1 MNTPSRS
8 CARPTVLAFTAFA
21 LTLLGLLR
29 TPADVFAHAEPVQSS
44 PPANAILDQPPTRV
58 AIWFS
63 ERIEPRLSHLAVYD
77 AARHAVTAG
86 PAAVDPSQPY
96 RLSAPL
102 RPQLPNGT
110 YTVVWQVVS
119 ADDGHTT
126 AGTFA
131 FGIGVPPTAPAVP
144 AVPSESAAAPT
155 PAGVIGRWLV
165 YLGALLVLGAAS
177 FSLLIVRPADRW
189 GVPPPS
195 PGDRR
200 LPLTL
205 LALGLLV
212 LGQLLRLLDELAAA
226 GPTTLGEFLLGSR
239 VGALWLG
246 QSVLTAAAAGLIA
259 ARRIIRR
266 WLWPGLLLL
275 ALAAI
280 TDLAAAGHAAAGG
293 LLAYGGLVQATLP
306 WASQS
311 DLYPRAATLLL
322 ESAPVLTLALDWLHL
337 AAAGVWI
344 GGLIAL
350 AVWAPDGPPN
360 LLGAA
365 GRRFA
370 RLAPFGVGIVLL
382 TGLYNTWLYVD
393 SPSAYLASGYGR
405 GLLLKHA
412 FVILLLG
419 LAAFNRLV
427 SVPLLAGRRAPVGLP
442 SPVRRLLASDPRR
455 AIRLEAGTGVLVL
468 LATGLLTSLPPTRAA
483 DQILRDPSRALALA
497 RRPFSITLRAEPATE
512 IRLTIT
518 PGRVGPN
525 TYAVRVDEHGRPAA
539 DIHRV
544 VLELTPLDLT
554 SGGPSIIDLAARGPG
569 AFAASGLA
577 PSASGAW
584 RARVLVYRRDGSIA
598 SAATSLEAS
607 NSWLGPLD
615 ERARTALARARAA
628 MARLRSARMV
638 EALGSGTDA
647 PSITLYAFAAPDRQR
662 IDTGAGGAAVQIGT
676 TTYTRERTNR
686 AWSVESG
693 ATPYRW
699 PDDAYA
705 YLTAGVGIIVIGE
718 DVVLGEPCTVVA
730 FYLPP
735 ADALY
740 EEWIGQ
746 RDNLIHREV
755 MVAPSHYMTSVYL
768 DFDQDIHIAPPADQ
782 TAG

>member
-1 MNTPSRS
+1 MSTPTCRR
-8 CARPTVLAFTAFA
+8 ARQGQRPLTSLAFA
-21 LTLLGLLR
+21 LALLGLLL
-29 TPADVFAHAEPVQSS
+29 TPASASAHAEPVQSS

-58 AIWFS
+58 TIWFS

-77 AARHAVTAG
+77 AARHAMTAG
-86 PAAVDPSQPY
+86 PAAVDPAQPY
-96 RLSAPL
+96 RLSVPL
-102 RPQLPNGT
+102 RPHLPDGT
-110 YTVVWQVVS
+110 YTVAWQVVS
-119 ADDGHTT
+119 ADDGHAT
-126 AGTFA
+126 AGAFA
-131 FGIGVPPTAPAVP
+131 FGIGVPPTAPAVSATP
-144 AVPSESAAAPT
+144 RESTAGAPT
-155 PAGVIGRWLV
+155 PAGVIGRWLT
-165 YLGALLVLGAAS
+165 YLGALLVLGTAA
-177 FSLLIVRPADRW
+177 FSLLIVRPADRR
-189 GVPPPS
+189 GVPPAD

-200 LPLTL
+200 LPLAVV
-205 LALGLLV
+205 ALGLLI

-226 GPTTLGEFLLGSR
+226 APADPAGLLLGSR
-239 VGALWLG
+239 IGALWLG
-246 QSVLTAAAAGLIA
+246 QSGLIAAAAGLIA
-259 ARRIIRR
+259 VRRVIRR

-293 LLAYGGLVQATLP
+293 LLAYGSLIQATLP

-311 DLYPRAATLLL
+311 ALYLRAATLLL

-344 GGLIAL
+344 GGLITL
-350 AVWAPDGPPN
+350 AVWAPDGPPD
-360 LLGAA
+360 LLGTA

-370 RLAPFGVGIVLL
+370 RLALLGMGIILL
-382 TGLYNTWLYVD
+382 TGLYNTWLYID

-405 GLLLKHA
+405 GLLLKHL

-427 SVPLLAGRRAPVGLP
+427 SVPLLAGRRALTGLP
-442 SPVRRLLASDPRR
+442 GPVRRLLAGDPRR
-455 AIRLEAGTGVLVL
+455 AIRLEAGAGVLVL

-483 DQILRDPSRALALA
+483 DQILRNPSRVLALA
-497 RRPFSITLRAEPATE
+497 RRPFSVTLPAEPGAE

-525 TYAVRVDEHGRPAA
+525 TYAVQVDEHGRPAA

-569 AFAASGLA
+569 TFTASGLV
-577 PSASGAW
+577 PSTSGVW
-584 RARVLVYRRDGSIA
+584 QARVLVYRRDGSIA
-598 SAATSLEAS
+598 SAATTMEAS
-607 NSWLGPLD
+607 SSWLGLFD

-638 EALGSGTDA
+638 EALGSGTGA

-662 IDTGAGGAAVQIGT
+662 IDAGDGGTVVQIGA
-676 TTYTRERTNR
+676 TTYTREQTDR
-686 AWSVESG
+686 AWRIETG
-693 ATPYRW
+693 TTPYRW

-705 YLTAGVGIIVIGE
+705 YLTAGVGGIVIGE
-718 DVVLGEPCTVVA
+718 DVILGEPCTVVA

-755 MVAPSHYMTSVYL
+755 MVAPSHYMTS
-768 DFDQDIHIAPPADQ
+768 
-782 TAG
+782 